1 MQNEIVYAIHSFEAE
16 ADDEIAFNAGDSIVV
31 LEKDEKYMDGWWQG
45 RNPQG
50 QVGLFP
56 MNYTTHVKPGPTNT
70 PALSPAHSSSGSNT
84 LEDEIDNAITHVSTN
99 LITPSTSTATT
110 ATTTTHPTTTS
121 ATDSTSTKPTV
132 VNSPSAAPPPP
143 SVAAFMHHQP
153 QPPPPAGSPPPP
165 PSTLSSSSLQPPV
178 LAPSSSLPPPSSS
191 STTSSTH
198 DSMAPSSTVTT
209 PTASVSILTPPM
221 TTTSSPLP
229 TLSSSTTT
237 NNTNSKIDE
246 WTIDQ
251 VADWLQSVGLDHVSN
266 NFIEQEITGDI
277 LLSLTLDSLKELGIT
292 AYGRR
297 YKVMTAIEKLKSTN
311 KVEGDHV
318 SSQQQQL
325 QPPPQQLPP
334 PQRQSQSET
343 SNSSVPCS
351 PIDSDSIYQFPRK
364 APMPPQSGN
373 NSTELNHHSSMASS
387 NNSLR
392 RPTDSLL
399 TTGQLSPRSYASSSV
414 SRSNTFQTISSSKS
428 SSSSSG
434 RMPSQKS
441 RDSVEKERLPSID
454 DHHHH
459 HLPHH
464 HHQQPMASIHEL
476 STSPPPVHPME
487 GRTLSMAAAAGNGVN
502 GDPFATRDRNMSVAS
517 VDPFALSNRASTN
530 VFKAP
535 EHEGWLHKQG
545 DKYKTWNKR
554 WFVLK
559 GSNLFYFKS
568 PKEVRMK
575 GIIHLRGYRIVP
587 DESIHPGKY
596 SFKAQHERER
606 TFYFYT
612 DSKESM
618 RTWIKVLM
626 KATITRDFASPVMS
640 SNHVATVPLEV
651 AQRLRPRPP
660 SVLIHPNGK
669 TATTRSPPLSPVE
682 RQQDD
687 WQLPVQPSISTMD
700 RLSPQPSQQSRESG
714 ITVYPAPPTNN
725 KTDTLVD
732 RPFMGGVRDEED
744 EQDVPDRFM
753 YHQGPSPIA
762 PAPTLSSSILMSD
775 EDEDLIDPQH
785 KGMHSP
791 LQSPP
796 LPPANL
802 PPPPP
807 STSSA
812 SRNLNRVQY
821 IDWINKYL
829 PPGKRAIDLSGA
841 FRNGDSL
848 ILLLESLSGKSVR
861 RPPNQKGGSVSMMML
876 DNIVAAFKFM
886 GREGV
891 VVDGR
896 YTIKDI
902 FGGDEEKIMD
912 MLDAI
917 MEWHEKQSIDA

>member
-16 ADDEIAFNAGDSIVV
+16 ADDEIAFNAGDSIIV

-56 MNYTTHVKPGPTNT
+56 MNYTTHVKPGPSTT

-84 LEDEIDNAITHVSTN
+84 LEDEIENAITHVSTN
-99 LITPSTSTATT
+99 LITPSTSSATNITT
-110 ATTTTHPTTTS
+110 ATTSSNTITVN
-121 ATDSTSTKPTV
+121 TSTP
-132 VNSPSAAPPPP
+132 VNPKTTP
-143 SVAAFMHHQP
+143 SVAFIHQQP

-165 PSTLSSSSLQPPV
+165 PS
-178 LAPSSSLPPPSSS
+178 
-191 STTSSTH
+191 
-198 DSMAPSSTVTT
+198 
-209 PTASVSILTPPM
+209 
-221 TTTSSPLP
+221 
-229 TLSSSTTT
+229 LSSSTPSTHNTPSAPASLSIATT
-237 NNTNSKIDE
+237 DPITTSTSLSAPLIAPTSTTSKIDD
-246 WTIDQ
+246 WSIDQ
-251 VADWLQSVGLDHVSN
+251 VADWLQSVGLDNVSN
-266 NFIEQEITGDI
+266 NFVEQEITGDI
-277 LLSLTLDSLKELGIT
+277 LLSLTIDSLKELGIA

-297 YKVMTAIEKLKSTN
+297 YKIMTAIEKLKSTN
-311 KVEGDHV
+311 KLSDEIRLP
-318 SSQQQQL
+318 QQQL
-325 QPPPQQLPP
+325 RPPQEQ
-334 PQRQSQSET
+334 QHKRQSDT
-343 SNSSVPCS
+343 PTSVPCS
-351 PIDSDSIYQFPRK
+351 PIDSDSMYQFPRK
-364 APMPPQSGN
+364 APMPPQSGST
-373 NSTELNHHSSMASS
+373 STELNNQHNSTTSSS
-387 NNSLR
+387 NSLR

-399 TTGQLSPRSYASSSV
+399 TTGQVSPRSYASSSV

-441 RDSVEKERLPSID
+441 RDSVEKERPSMD
-454 DHHHH
+454 GYQQQQQS
-459 HLPHH
+459 
-464 HHQQPMASIHEL
+464 HQQPMASIHEVT
-476 STSPPPVHPME
+476 SSPPLHPMD
-487 GRTLSMAAAAGNGVN
+487 GRTLSMAAA
-502 GDPFATRDRNMSVAS
+502 DPFGIRDRNMSVAS
-517 VDPFALSNRASTN
+517 VDPFALNRVSTT

-535 EHEGWLHKQG
+535 EHEGWLYKQG

-559 GSNLFYFKS
+559 ESNLFYFKS
-568 PKEVRMK
+568 PKEVQMK
-575 GIIHLRGYRIVP
+575 GIIHLRGYRIIP
-587 DESIHPGKY
+587 DETVHPGKY
-596 SFKAQHERER
+596 SFKAQHEKER

-626 KATITRDFASPVMS
+626 KATISRDFASPVMS
-640 SNHVATVPLEV
+640 SNHIATVPLEV

-669 TATTRSPPLSPVE
+669 AATRSPPLSPVE
-682 RQQDD
+682 RHDE
-687 WQLPVQPSISTMD
+687 WQLPSQQQGSTLD
-700 RLSPQPSQQSRESG
+700 RLSPHPPPSQQSRESG
-714 ITVYPAPPTNN
+714 VTVYPTHHTTHTN
-725 KTDTLVD
+725 TLADNV
-732 RPFMGGVRDEED
+732 GD
-744 EQDVPDRFM
+744 EQDVPDKFM
-753 YHQGPSPIA
+753 YSSGPGPIA

-802 PPPPP
+802 PPPAP
-807 STSSA
+807 
-812 SRNLNRVQY
+812 RNLTRVQY

-848 ILLLESLSGKSVR
+848 ILLLESLSGKTVR
-861 RPPNQKGGSVSMMML
+861 RTPNQKGGSVSMMML

-917 MEWHEKQSIDA
+917 MEWDERNDDNSNA

>member
-1 MQNEIVYAIHSFEAE
+1 MQDEIVYAIHDFVAE
-16 ADDEIAFNAGDSIVV
+16 NDDEIAFHAGDSIVV

-50 QVGLFP
+50 HVGLFP
-56 MNYTTHVKPGPTNT
+56 MNYTTHVKPTPAPPPSSST

-99 LITPSTSTATT
+99 LITPSTST
-110 ATTTTHPTTTS
+110 S
-121 ATDSTSTKPTV
+121 AS
-132 VNSPSAAPPPP
+132 
-143 SVAAFMHHQP
+143 AAFMHQP
-153 QPPPPAGSPPPP
+153 QPPPAGSPPPP
-165 PSTLSSSSLQPPV
+165 PSSSSSSSHPASVVAPPPITTIDTTTTAAA
-178 LAPSSSLPPPSSS
+178 APSPSSKTEDWS
-191 STTSSTH
+191 
-198 DSMAPSSTVTT
+198 
-209 PTASVSILTPPM
+209 
-221 TTTSSPLP
+221 
-229 TLSSSTTT
+229 
-237 NNTNSKIDE
+237 
-246 WTIDQ
+246 IDQ
-251 VADWLQSVGLDHVSN
+251 VAEWLQCVGLENVSS
-266 NFIEQEITGDI
+266 NFVEQEITGDI
-277 LLSLTLDSLKELGIT
+277 LLSLTIDSLKELGIT

-297 YKVMTAIEKLKSTN
+297 YKVMNAIEKLKNATGQGN
-311 KVEGDHV
+311 DE
-318 SSQQQQL
+318 QQQQQQ
-325 QPPPQQLPP
+325 QPKEQPEQQ
-334 PQRQSQSET
+334 QKHQSEAST
-343 SNSSVPCS
+343 PSVPCS
-351 PIDSDSIYQFPRK
+351 PIDSDSMYQFPRK
-364 APMPPQSGN
+364 APMPPQGGST
-373 NSTELNHHSSMASS
+373 STELNHNSSSTTSS
-387 NNSLR
+387 NNSSSHR

-399 TTGQLSPRSYASSSV
+399 TAGQLSPRSYASSSV

-428 SSSSSG
+428 STSSSG

-441 RDSVEKERLPSID
+441 RDSIEKERAPSMENQQQQQQQQ
-454 DHHHH
+454 
-459 HLPHH
+459 
-464 HHQQPMASIHEL
+464 QQPMASIHEL
-476 STSPPPVHPME
+476 PSSPPIHPMDG
-487 GRTLSMAAAAGNGVN
+487 GRTLSMAAA
-502 GDPFATRDRNMSVAS
+502 DPFATRDRNMSVAS
-517 VDPFALSNRASTN
+517 VDPFALNRASTH

-545 DKYKTWNKR
+545 DKYRTWNKR

-612 DSKESM
+612 DSKESL

-660 SVLIHPNGK
+660 SMLIHPHSSNSKAAAAAGA
-669 TATTRSPPLSPVE
+669 TAAGHKSPPISPIE
-682 RQQDD
+682 RQDE
-687 WQLPVQPSISTMD
+687 WQSPPQLQHQLSASTSTD
-700 RLSPQPSQQSRESG
+700 TKNSSSRLSPQHPPLSSQQSRESG
-714 ITVYPAPPTNN
+714 ITVYPTTLEPQHPHHYL
-725 KTDTLVD
+725 TDSLADNV
-732 RPFMGGVRDEED
+732 GDEP
-744 EQDVPDRFM
+744 DVPDKYM
-753 YHQGPSPIA
+753 YDHLNGPSPIA

-775 EDEDLIDPQH
+775 EDEDLIDPHH
-785 KGMHSP
+785 KAMVHSPP

-807 STSSA
+807 PPAPSSSSGPSA
-812 SRNLNRVQY
+812 RDLTRVQY
-821 IDWINKYL
+821 VDWINKHL
-829 PPGKRAIDLSGA
+829 PPGKRAIDLAGA

-848 ILLLESLSGKSVR
+848 ILLLESLSGKTVR
-861 RPPNQKGGSVSMMML
+861 RPPAQKGGSVSMMML

-917 MEWHEKQSIDA
+917 MDWREKMTDDAA

>member
-1 MQNEIVYAIHSFEAE
+1 MQDEIVYAIHDFVAE
-16 ADDEIAFNAGDSIVV
+16 NEDEIAFNAGDSIVV

-56 MNYTTHVKPGPTNT
+56 MNYTSQNKPAPLSTT

-99 LITPSTSTATT
+99 LIAPSTS
-110 ATTTTHPTTTS
+110 
-121 ATDSTSTKPTV
+121 
-132 VNSPSAAPPPP
+132 SPAAY
-143 SVAAFMHHQP
+143 MHQP
-153 QPPPPAGSPPPP
+153 QPPPAGSPPPP
-165 PSTLSSSSLQPPV
+165 PATPTP
-178 LAPSSSLPPPSSS
+178 APSSSS
-191 STTSSTH
+191 STKTE
-198 DSMAPSSTVTT
+198 D
-209 PTASVSILTPPM
+209 
-221 TTTSSPLP
+221 
-229 TLSSSTTT
+229 
-237 NNTNSKIDE
+237 

-251 VADWLQSVGLDHVSN
+251 VAEWLHSVGLDNVSA
-266 NFIEQEITGDI
+266 NFVEQEITGDI
-277 LLSLTLDSLKELGIT
+277 LLSLTIDSLKELGIA

-297 YKVMTAIEKLKSTN
+297 YKVMTAIEKLKSAH
-311 KVEGDHV
+311 KVELAPEHPAP
-318 SSQQQQL
+318 SA
-325 QPPPQQLPP
+325 
-334 PQRQSQSET
+334 
-343 SNSSVPCS
+343 PCS
-351 PIDSDSIYQFPRK
+351 PIDSDSMYQFPRK
-364 APMPPQSGN
+364 APMPPQGGSI
-373 NSTELNHHSSMASS
+373 STELHSSTSS
-387 NNSLR
+387 SSR

-428 SSSSSG
+428 STSSSG

-441 RDSVEKERLPSID
+441 RESLDKERPSMDINSQQQ
-454 DHHHH
+454 
-459 HLPHH
+459 
-464 HHQQPMASIHEL
+464 HQQQHPMASIHEVA
-476 STSPPPVHPME
+476 SPPLHPMDS
-487 GRTLSMAAAAGNGVN
+487 GRMMSVADPLS
-502 GDPFATRDRNMSVAS
+502 PFATRDRNMSVAS
-517 VDPFALSNRASTN
+517 VDPFALNNRASTN

-535 EHEGWLHKQG
+535 EHEGWLYKQG

-559 GSNLFYFKS
+559 SSNLFYFKS

-618 RTWIKVLM
+618 RMWIKVLM

-660 SVLIHPNGK
+660 SMLIMPKQPQQQAG
-669 TATTRSPPLSPVE
+669 SPPISPV
-682 RQQDD
+682 DH
-687 WQLPVQPSISTMD
+687 PPA
-700 RLSPQPSQQSRESG
+700 RLSPPPFQQQQQSRESG
-714 ITVYPAPPTNN
+714 VTVYPHTE
-725 KTDTLVD
+725 TLADNV
-732 RPFMGGVRDEED
+732 GDEP
-744 EQDVPDRFM
+744 DVPDKFM
-753 YHQGPSPIA
+753 FEQGPTPIA

-775 EDEDLIDPQH
+775 EDEDLIDPHH

-796 LPPANL
+796 IPPANL

-807 STSSA
+807 ART
-812 SRNLNRVQY
+812 LTRVQY
-821 IDWINKYL
+821 IDWINQYL

-848 ILLLESLSGKSVR
+848 ILLLEALSNKTVR
-861 RPPNQKGGSVSMMML
+861 RPPAQKGGSVSMAML
-876 DNIVAAFKFM
+876 DNIVSAFKFM

-917 MEWHEKQSIDA
+917 MEWHEKNAA